1 MSIMAPQ
8 IEYNGRHLKGKPV
21 ERVVRKIK
29 DLKDIFY
36 NKQAVD
42 EMDQQQTVYEVES
55 YLPVPPGTTGGL
67 FFGITFIHPG
77 TVGDEFFMTKGHYHK
92 MLDRAEF
99 YWCIEGEGM
108 LILMDKNR
116 KTWVEKMRPGS
127 LHYING
133 YTAHRTANTGKGI
146 LSFGACWPADAGH
159 DYDTISQYGFS
170 KILVD
175 QNGAPALTERPQNP
189 VEQIQKTA

>member
-1 MSIMAPQ
+1 MSITVPD
-8 IEYNGRHLKGKPV
+8 IEYNGRHLKGEPV

-36 NKQAVD
+36 DKLALD
-42 EMDQQQTVYEVES
+42 KMDPQQVVYEVES
-55 YLPVPPGTTGGL
+55 YLPVPQDTTGGL

-77 TVGDEFFMTKGHYHK
+77 TVGGEYFMTKGHFHK
-92 MLDRAEF
+92 ILDRAEF

-116 KTWVEKMRPGS
+116 NTWAEKMYPGS

-133 YTAHRTANTGKGI
+133 YTAHRTANTGTGI

-159 DYDTISQYGFS
+159 DYDTISQHGFS
-170 KILVD
+170 KILVN
-175 QNGAPALTERPQNP
+175 QNGVPALVESEKNLVER
-189 VEQIQKTA
+189 I